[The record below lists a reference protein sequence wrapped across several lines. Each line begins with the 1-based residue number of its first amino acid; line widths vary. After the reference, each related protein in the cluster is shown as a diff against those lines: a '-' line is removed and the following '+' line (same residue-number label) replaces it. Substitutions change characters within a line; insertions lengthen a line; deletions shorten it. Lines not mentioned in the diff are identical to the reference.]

1 MAWIFEDE
9 NHTCRFDFSEA
20 QWATDQLNAIFHA
33 AKVELSDVDFLV
45 ETKDELV
52 FLEYKNASH
61 PSVAHG
67 ERFDVKKDKFSQ
79 TLCRK
84 FYGSSYFTMA
94 TGKGIGK
101 KKKYVLILEF
111 PNADPVTRKYLRN
124 RVAAKLPF
132 KLQEQN
138 KMTEKLIDSV
148 DVVSLKEWNQ
158 KYPQFQG
165 VFL

>member
-1 MAWIFEDE
+1 ME
-9 NHTCRFDFSEA
+9 
-20 QWATDQLNAIFHA
+20 
-33 AKVELSDVDFLV
+33 
-45 ETKDELV
+45 
-52 FLEYKNASH
+52 
-61 PSVAHG
+61 
-67 ERFDVKKDKFSQ
+67 
-79 TLCRK
+79 
-84 FYGSSYFTMA
+84 
-94 TGKGIGK
+94 K

-132 KLQEQN
+132 KFQEQN